1 MDLTAG
7 EWEALDALRPDD
19 ATARARLGDP
29 AFRRLVAQ
37 AAEKLRLASVQGDA
51 EPVTGF
57 QVPRLSPCPFCEYL
71 AGRVDAD
78 DPPVV
83 ITEDAMTV
91 AYVAANPLGGM
102 PGQVLVVT
110 RRHAET
116 ILDLR
121 PEEEAALAATVGDAA
136 RAVRAA
142 LPRACWSS
150 STTGWRPSRPSGTCT
165 STWCPRSRG
174 RSRRRNRSRACRWR
188 SGCGWPS
195 PCAGTGRRGRPR
207 PADPLVRAR

>member
-1 MDLTAG
+1 VDLTAG
-7 EWEALDALRPDD
+7 EWEALDALRPGDS
-19 ATARARLGDP
+19 AARARLGDP
-29 AFRRLVAQ
+29 AFRRLVGQ

-78 DPPVV
+78 NTPVV
-83 ITEDAMTV
+83 ISEDAATV
-91 AYVAANPLGGM
+91 AYVAADPLGGM
-102 PGQVLVVT
+102 PGHTLVIT

-121 PEEEAALAATVGDAA
+121 PDEEAALAATVGDAA

-142 LPRACWSS
+142 LDPPGLLVQQHNGVAAFQTVGHVHVHVVPKVPGPFPPAEPVPRLPLEERMQLAD
-150 STTGWRPSRPSGTCT
+150 TL
-165 STWCPRSRG
+165 
-174 RSRRRNRSRACRWR
+174 RRH
-188 SGCGWPS
+188 WP
-195 PCAGTGRRGRPR
+195 A
-207 PADPLVRAR
+207 AR

>member
-7 EWEALDALRPDD
+7 EWEALDALRSGDV
-19 ATARARLGDP
+19 ASRAARLDDP
-29 AFRRLVAQ
+29 AFRRLVAL

-57 QVPRLSPCPFCEYL
+57 HVPQLSPCPLCDYL
-71 AGRVDAD
+71 AGRVDTA

-91 AYVAANPLGGM
+91 TYVAANPLGGM
-102 PGQVLVVT
+102 PGQVMVIT

-121 PEEEAALAATVGDAA
+121 REEEAALAATVGDAA
-136 RAVRAA
+136 RAVHAA
-142 LPRACWSS
+142 LAPPGLLVQQHNGVAAFQTVGHVHVHVVPKVPGPFPPAEPVPRLPLEERVRLAESL
-150 STTGWRPSRPSGTCT
+150 
-165 STWCPRSRG
+165 
-174 RSRRRNRSRACRWR
+174 RRHW
-188 SGCGWPS
+188 
-195 PCAGTGRRGRPR
+195 PR
-207 PADPLVRAR
+207 PADPLVEAR

>member
-1 MDLTAG
+1 VDLTAG
-7 EWEALDALRPDD
+7 EWQALDALRPGD

-29 AFRRLVAQ
+29 AFRRLVSQ

-83 ITEDAMTV
+83 IAEDAMSV

-102 PGQVLVVT
+102 PGQVLVIT

-121 PEEEAALAATVGDAA
+121 PEEEAALAATVGNAA

-142 LPRACWSS
+142 LAPPGVLVQQHNGVAAFQTVGHVHVHVVPKVPGPFPPAEPVPRLPLEERVRLAESLRGHW
-150 STTGWRPSRPSGTCT
+150 PALPPASR
-165 STWCPRSRG
+165 
-174 RSRRRNRSRACRWR
+174 
-188 SGCGWPS
+188 
-195 PCAGTGRRGRPR
+195 
-207 PADPLVRAR
+207 

>member
-7 EWEALDALRPDD
+7 EWEALDALRAGD
-19 ATARARLGDP
+19 AASPARLGDL

-51 EPVTGF
+51 EPVSGF

-78 DPPVV
+78 ERPVV

-91 AYVAANPLGGM
+91 AYVAATPLGGM
-102 PGQVLVVT
+102 PGHILVIS

-121 PEEEAALAATVGDAA
+121 REEEAALAATVGDAA
-136 RAVRAA
+136 RAIRAA
-142 LPRACWSS
+142 LDPPGLLVQQHNGVAAFQTVGHVHVHVVPKVPGPFPPAEPVLRLPLEERVRLAD
-150 STTGWRPSRPSGTCT
+150 TLRHH
-165 STWCPRSRG
+165 
-174 RSRRRNRSRACRWR
+174 
-188 SGCGWPS
+188 WP
-195 PCAGTGRRGRPR
+195 ATR
-207 PADPLVRAR
+207 

>member
-102 PGQVLVVT
+102 PGQVLVIT

-142 LPRACWSS
+142 LAPPGVLVQQHNGVAAFQTVGHVHVHVVPKIPGPFPPAEPVPRLPLAERVRLAESLRGHWPA
-150 STTGWRPSRPSGTCT
+150 RP
-165 STWCPRSRG
+165 
-174 RSRRRNRSRACRWR
+174 
-188 SGCGWPS
+188 
-195 PCAGTGRRGRPR
+195 
-207 PADPLVRAR
+207 PAAR

>member
-1 MDLTAG
+1 VDLTAG
-7 EWEALDALRPDD
+7 EWEALDALRPGD
-19 ATARARLGDP
+19 AMARARLGDP
-29 AFRRLVAQ
+29 VFRRLVAQ

-57 QVPRLSPCPFCEYL
+57 EVPRLSPCPFCEYL
-71 AGRVDAD
+71 AGRVDAG

-83 ITEDAMTV
+83 IAEDATTV

-102 PGQVLVVT
+102 PGQVLVIT

-121 PEEEAALAATVGDAA
+121 PQEEAALAATVGDAA

-142 LPRACWSS
+142 LAPPGVLVQQHNGVAAFQTVGHVHVHVVPKVPGPFPPAEPVPRLPLEERVRLAESLRGHW
-150 STTGWRPSRPSGTCT
+150 PSRP
-165 STWCPRSRG
+165 PASR
-174 RSRRRNRSRACRWR
+174 
-188 SGCGWPS
+188 
-195 PCAGTGRRGRPR
+195 
-207 PADPLVRAR
+207 